1 MAATSQQFD
10 VGAVGS
16 DDYLSALT
24 RRLEALEKRVIGQDG
39 IRPDQPPLKPTLEV
53 SAGHGVL
60 ILDHPRTQMLENKL
74 AQGFSKVGAVSSLWS
89 KMAALEKA
97 LDPTYLSNLKLT
109 DSAKTDLLIGY
120 TAQLTDLS
128 KPIEELQ
135 RLKDYLNVTEFQGL
149 EEHEKKLLSVAILH
163 SQQERLVE
171 QLTGQV
177 HQLLSAYSRIML
189 QLSAQLVEWGEAAKN
204 KQ

>member
-1 MAATSQQFD
+1 
-10 VGAVGS
+10 
-16 DDYLSALT
+16 
-24 RRLEALEKRVIGQDG
+24 
-39 IRPDQPPLKPTLEV
+39 
-53 SAGHGVL
+53 
-60 ILDHPRTQMLENKL
+60 MLESKL

-89 KMAALEKA
+89 KMAALERA

-120 TAQLTDLS
+120 TTQLSNLS

-149 EEHEKKLLSVAILH
+149 EEHEKKLSTVAILH
-163 SQQERLVE
+163 SQQELLVE
-171 QLTGQV
+171 QMTQQV